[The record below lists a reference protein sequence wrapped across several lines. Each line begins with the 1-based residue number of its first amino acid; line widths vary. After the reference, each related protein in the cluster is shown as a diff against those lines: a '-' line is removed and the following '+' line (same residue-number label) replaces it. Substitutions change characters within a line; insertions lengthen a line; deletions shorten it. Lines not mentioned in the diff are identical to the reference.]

1 MFLGHPWGELW
12 KLEGKAVETLQEGRM
27 TVSRTNHQNQRAGPL
42 KGPQQLPQ
50 HGDPFIRA
58 FSGKKRR
65 EEWTWKEAGKRQK
78 RRIWER
84 KEKGREVEGIPL
96 HSLLVLQLPPSP
108 KSSAFVGFQMMR
120 VRGFLR
126 AVCTF
131 SV

>member
-12 KLEGKAVETLQEGRM
+12 KPEGKAVETLQEGRM
-27 TVSRTNHQNQRAGPL
+27 TVSSANHQNQRAGPL
-42 KGPQQLPQ
+42 KGPQQLLQ

-78 RRIWER
+78 RRSWER
-84 KEKGREVEGIPL
+84 KEKVREVEGGPL

-120 VRGFLR
+120 VKGFLR

>member
-12 KLEGKAVETLQEGRM
+12 KPEGKAVETLQEGRM
-27 TVSRTNHQNQRAGPL
+27 TVSRANHQNQRAGPL
-42 KGPQQLPQ
+42 KGPQQLLQ

-65 EEWTWKEAGKRQK
+65 EEWTWKEAGERQK
-78 RRIWER
+78 RRSWER
-84 KEKGREVEGIPL
+84 KEKVREVEGVPL
-96 HSLLVLQLPPSP
+96 HSPLVLQLPPSS
-108 KSSAFVGFQMMR
+108 KSSAFVGLQMMR